1 MQQNFPN
8 SLWESGSNIF
18 FRDPEVRY
26 CALVFQDVDNCSSVL
41 VFQVTRMG
49 TKSHLQGEG
58 CRDSNPFFPKHPHT
72 VSPPST
78 HTGARAHLYSHVQ
91 IWTLQAHNCPWQA
104 LRGQLGKEREQ
115 ATRGKDL
122 SLLPFPPLPLLSL
135 LFASLGPPQ
144 PHPCPSSILHSVLSP
159 LPLLTP
165 PAPLAPSLPEQRVEE
180 TPQLLLFQP
189 QQPPRTVRVIITP
202 PTPGAEAEVT
212 HWPGDEGV
220 GQRGVAGR
228 GAGGVRRTQKQLPR
242 GGQDSTA
249 PLRWRGLWVT
259 DWTAAPETLSSRQ
272 FGGVRWLLSCRDLG
286 GISWWGQTPPPEQPE
301 LRKPEIP
308 EEREPKRRKGV
319 QGAQLLRV
327 PLGAGGNLSHGS
339 K

>member
-135 LFASLGPPQ
+135 LFASLGPP
-144 PHPCPSSILHSVLSP
+144 PTASLPFLYSPFSP
-159 LPLLTP
+159 LPAAP
-165 PAPLAPSLPEQRVEE
+165 PHPTCSSRPLPSR
-180 TPQLLLFQP
+180 
-189 QQPPRTVRVIITP
+189 
-202 PTPGAEAEVT
+202 A
-212 HWPGDEGV
+212 
-220 GQRGVAGR
+220 AGR
-228 GAGGVRRTQKQLPR
+228 RDATAAAVPAAAAAADRPGHHHPAHARCGGWGHALAWGWGSRPAWRGWER
-242 GGQDSTA
+242 GGRSEEDSKA
-249 PLRWRGLWVT
+249 ASPRRAGLHCASALERSLG
-259 DWTAAPETLSSRQ
+259 DWLDSRP
-272 FGGVRWLLSCRDLG
+272 RD
-286 GISWWGQTPPPEQPE
+286 TF
-301 LRKPEIP
+301 
-308 EEREPKRRKGV
+308 
-319 QGAQLLRV
+319 
-327 PLGAGGNLSHGS
+327 
-339 K
+339 

>member
-1 MQQNFPN
+1 
-8 SLWESGSNIF
+8 
-18 FRDPEVRY
+18 
-26 CALVFQDVDNCSSVL
+26 
-41 VFQVTRMG
+41 MG

-135 LFASLGPPQ
+135 LFASLGPP
-144 PHPCPSSILHSVLSP
+144 PTASLPFLCSPFSP
-159 LPLLTP
+159 LPAAP
-165 PAPLAPSLPEQRVEE
+165 PHPTCSSRPLPSR
-180 TPQLLLFQP
+180 
-189 QQPPRTVRVIITP
+189 
-202 PTPGAEAEVT
+202 A
-212 HWPGDEGV
+212 
-220 GQRGVAGR
+220 AGR
-228 GAGGVRRTQKQLPR
+228 RDATAAAVPATAPAADRPGHHHPAHARCGGWGRALAWGWGSRRAWRGWER
-242 GGQDSTA
+242 GGRSEEDSKAASRGRQDSTA

-286 GISWWGQTPPPEQPE
+286 DISWWGQTPPPEQPE